1 MRRGFFSLLPVGIA
15 IAVGLIVLVHQFIS
29 NIFLDELG
37 SVLIAWS
44 AIIAAFAVLL
54 GLLNVLSVHL
64 RRLIHHDG
72 NVVSSVVILISA
84 FVVFLVV
91 LPSGGASPASAWVF
105 RYLYQPL
112 EASFLALLVFFIAS
126 AAYRALRAQSWE
138 TSLLVIAT
146 LVVLIGSAPIANLIS
161 PLLPAAKDWVMNVP
175 AVAGVR
181 GILFGVALGIIAT
194 GLRLLTGIDRQYTE

>member
-54 GLLNVLSVHL
+54 GLLNVLSVHV

-72 NVVSSVVILISA
+72 NVMSSVVILISA

-126 AAYRALRAQSWE
+126 AAYRALRARSWE

-194 GLRLLTGIDRQYTE
+194 GLRLLSGIDRPYTE

>member
-54 GLLNVLSVHL
+54 GLLNVLSVHV

-72 NVVSSVVILISA
+72 NVMSSVVILITA
-84 FVVFLVV
+84 LVVFLVV
-91 LPSGGASPASAWVF
+91 FPSGGASPASAWVF
-105 RYLYQPL
+105 RYVYQPL

-126 AAYRALRAQSWE
+126 AGYRALRARTWE

-146 LVVLIGSAPIANLIS
+146 LVVLVGSAPVANLIS

-194 GLRLLTGIDRQYTE
+194 GLRLLSGIDRPYSE